1 MATRELDLIV
11 AGVPQKIAIGNIR
24 SRDSNVLQRP
34 PLVQSNNLSIR
45 KQKIGETTM
54 KRPTE
59 SLCDTESNSSRSS
72 IQELHKPIIWV
83 DIARKLPTPEVAT
96 PIVTATNQKLSVPV
110 PIPNNPRQGLLPVA
124 FQIYLQTN
132 FSLMA
137 EVETAKKRRSDN
149 RHIFRTEQEDDVN
162 WTSHAPRPSDWLQK
176 PSFEGKT
183 NRANKNAKLGKWLQL
198 PDGLKGI
205 HLQGREPRK
214 TNPLQ
219 PGPRNLSKSIQHH
232 SFDLPLEWVIPGT
245 GTTLQPINLGKQTN
259 RSRKRRRRTK
269 RKTKKGKKLPKQLS
283 SKGARGLR
291 SSDSMLDE
299 NAFTGYD
306 ANSLSDSMREMDLGD
321 GFPHKK
327 LEDEQVLHEAEL
339 NKALVNDLQPPEVCG
354 MSSDIKQQSLE
365 DLEESLRNIQ
375 VQDEDINED
384 MLYQLEKTT
393 IAEDM
398 TWLYFPRAGNNFG
411 ARFELPI
418 DLRKLKTMT
427 PLEYLSQYVVATRC
441 RQRLNDVVFERHATD
456 SKLPSE
462 KLFSSLTE
470 ILGFPLDTQA
480 EDKLSNLI
488 DLVSVSQ
495 LSREQFAG
503 IGALAERIGRSGIS
517 RRDDLELADFNLLHQ
532 KMTYLEMDQLLRRLF
547 MFICEIDFSPLA

>member
-1 MATRELDLIV
+1 MATGGLDLVV
-11 AGVPQKIAIGNIR
+11 AGVPQKIAVGNIR
-24 SRDSNVLQRP
+24 NRDSNALQRP
-34 PLVQSNNLSIR
+34 PLAPSNNLSTR
-45 KQKIGETTM
+45 KQKSDGETTS

-72 IQELHKPIIWV
+72 LRESDKPVIWV

-96 PIVTATNQKLSVPV
+96 PIITATERKLPASVPV
-110 PIPNNPRQGLLPVA
+110 PTRQGLLPVA

-162 WTSHAPRPSDWLQK
+162 WTSHAPRPSDWLQNAPFARK
-176 PSFEGKT
+176 K
-183 NRANKNAKLGKWLQL
+183 NRTRKNVNVGKWLEL

-219 PGPRNLSKSIQHH
+219 PSPRNLAKNGSIQHH
-232 SFDLPLEWVIPGT
+232 SFDLPLEWDLPGK
-245 GTTLQPINLGKQTN
+245 GTIFQPINLGKPTN
-259 RSRKRRRRTK
+259 QSRKQRRRRRMK

-283 SKGARGLR
+283 SKGGRGLR
-291 SSDSMLDE
+291 SSDSMIEE
-299 NAFTGYD
+299 N
-306 ANSLSDSMREMDLGD
+306 
-321 GFPHKK
+321 
-327 LEDEQVLHEAEL
+327 DEQVLHEAEL
-339 NKALVNDLQPPEVCG
+339 NETLGNDVSVQPPEVCG
-354 MSSDIKQQSLE
+354 MSSENKQQSLE

-384 MLYQLEKTT
+384 ILYQVENTT

-418 DLRKLKTMT
+418 DLRKLKKMT

-441 RQRLNDVVFERHATD
+441 RQRLNDVVFERHAVD

-470 ILGFPLDTQA
+470 ILGFPLDSQA
-480 EDKLSNLI
+480 EEKLSNLI

-532 KMTYLEMDQLLRRLF
+532 KMTYLEMGQPLRQLF
-547 MFICEIDFSPLA
+547 MFICEIDLSSPT